1 MGVMGDRP
9 NLDLLRSIAVGL
21 VVSCHLAQDAGWTG
35 PYFYVEALGSVGVA
49 IFFVH
54 TTLVLMQSLER
65 QGGAAVP
72 FFIRRFFRI
81 YPLAVVTVLLLT
93 LGNWLGGVVPV
104 DRWAVAS
111 NLLLVQN
118 ITGHPS
124 NPPPLWS
131 LPYEVQMYL
140 FLPALYALT
149 LRPRPVLRVGLLW
162 VASIA
167 VACIT
172 SLWGYH
178 PTVLLPCF
186 LPGIL
191 AYVLDG
197 RVKKQF
203 SPALLFAV
211 VTAGALII
219 PVATAAGAPPPALL
233 WALCA
238 AVGVLIPMCRQIETR
253 ALAKGAKLVATYSY
267 GIYLTHMVA
276 ISFGLTLFPGLPLIV
291 KLGMFAAMLIAA
303 PRVAYRWIEK
313 PGIELGRRLAE
324 KWRQRGFRPHG
335 AVPTMEER
343 V

>member
-1 MGVMGDRP
+1 MRDSP

-21 VVSCHLAQDAGWTG
+21 VVFCHLAQDAGWTG

-65 QGGAAVP
+65 QGGAAAP

-104 DRWAVAS
+104 DWWAVAS

-140 FLPALYALT
+140 ILPALYAMT
-149 LRPRPVLRVGLLW
+149 LRPRPVLRAGLLW
-162 VASIA
+162 AASIA
-167 VACIT
+167 VAYIT
-172 SLWGYH
+172 SRWGYH
-178 PTVLLPCF
+178 QSALLPCF

-197 RVKKQF
+197 RVRRQF

-211 VTAGALII
+211 VAAAALII
-219 PVATAAGAPPPALL
+219 PIATAAGASPPTLL

-238 AVGVLIPMCRQIETR
+238 VTGVLIPMCRQMETK
-253 ALAKGAKLVATYSY
+253 ALAKGVKRVATYSY

-276 ISFGLTLFPGLPLIV
+276 ISFGLTLFPGLPLVV
-291 KLGMFAAMLIAA
+291 KLAMIAAMLIAA
-303 PRVAYRWIEK
+303 PRVAYRWVEK

-324 KWRQRGFRPHG
+324 RWRQRGYRPHG
-335 AVPTMEER
+335 AVPTMEEHI
-343 V
+343 